1 MITGIILLVIAN
13 LLSGIAIYTK
23 YTSKDTKEAGLA
35 TFFTGMLVIPLTI
48 SGVVLARSIGI
59 NLIYFLIL
67 TGYVT
72 FDFVNALLG
81 R

>member
-1 MITGIILLVIAN
+1 
-13 LLSGIAIYTK
+13 
-23 YTSKDTKEAGLA
+23 
-35 TFFTGMLVIPLTI
+35 MLVIPLTI

-72 FDFVNALLG
+72 FDFVNALSG